1 MFLKSSLPTVNN
13 MRTKGQ
19 LKDGD
24 DQMTI
29 LRHLKE
35 IAYRAEATLF
45 QDAMGAAAL
54 GGMLVIGLHLPSLI

>member
-1 MFLKSSLPTVNN
+1 

-19 LKDGD
+19 LKGGD

-29 LRHLKE
+29 LRHIKE

-54 GGMLVIGLHLPSLI
+54 VVMLVIGLHLPSLI